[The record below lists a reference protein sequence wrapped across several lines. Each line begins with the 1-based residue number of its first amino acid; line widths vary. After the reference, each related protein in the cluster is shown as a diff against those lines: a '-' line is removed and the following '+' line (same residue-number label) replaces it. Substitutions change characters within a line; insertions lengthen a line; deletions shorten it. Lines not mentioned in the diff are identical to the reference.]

1 MVKTMIYKKVL
12 LVLLLCLF
20 GSGVFSQPQGDYLAV
35 IGTAD
40 AVKKV
45 VLFNFEDGTLAY
57 DDFFDLTAYD
67 VGTIKHVIRV
77 GDEFWVSDQTKDV
90 VHRLDI
96 DGNLLGKIGES
107 GGLDNLRG
115 MRIIGDHVWLCND
128 GVQNNAPGKAIVQ
141 LSMEGEILGN
151 FAVDGSPWAI
161 WSLENE
167 NALISFATFGSF
179 PSQIGEFSQA
189 GSYLGAWNQPGELN
203 FIQQISRKQ
212 NGNYLAS
219 SFSNAASGYPSGVHE
234 FNPNGSYLTTVG
246 GTSGGGARGN
256 WELGNGNIMWT
267 NASGIHIA
275 DILSGTSTLIYSG
288 QFHYVEKM
296 TFGTSAMSLP
306 FAEDFET
313 GTLPDGWNV
322 YIAGVGVE
330 QWVVTND
337 QNHTPGGSYAAM
349 HDYGA
354 VGMEDGWLVTP
365 AIGLPEFWDV
375 QLSFWSYNEWPSFY
389 EKSSVLISVGDG
401 NPAGGDFVEIWE
413 AASVSEE
420 WIQSE
425 IDLTAFSGNTVYLAF
440 RYEGDDAHSWFLDDV
455 LIEGAPPMLDPP
467 TNLQAT
473 VSGSD
478 VTLTWDA
485 REVKELLGYKIY
497 RNEMLITPTPVS
509 QTTYFDAGV
518 AAGNHFYGVSAL
530 YHNGE
535 SEKAGPVQVHIQGNH
550 GMIQGFVRDII
561 TNLSISS
568 AMITA
573 LNTDNG
579 VLTFSTP
586 FGSHYALSL
595 PPGNY
600 DVTCTA
606 DGYQP
611 FTVENMTVIENV
623 YKSYTF
629 YLHPVGGDFLTDI
642 PYLQNEIFILYPNP
656 ADGFVN
662 VGGDALKEVQI
673 MNQTGLVILHE
684 KIKYFHTRIDISG
697 LSAGL
702 YFIKVE
708 TVNGIAVEK
717 LIVK

>member
-1 MVKTMIYKKVL
+1 MKNSKIYRTVL
-12 LVLLLCLF
+12 SSLLFFLI

-90 VHRLDI
+90 VHRIDV

-115 MRIIGDHVWLCND
+115 LQIIGDHVWLCNS
-128 GVQNNAPGKAIVQ
+128 GSQNNAPGNAIIQ
-141 LSMEGEILGN
+141 ISMAGEILGN
-151 FAVDGSPWAI
+151 FSVDGSPWSF
-161 WSLENE
+161 WPLEND
-167 NALISFATFGSF
+167 NVLISFSTVGSF
-179 PSQIGEFSQA
+179 PSQIGEYTQA
-189 GSYLGAWNQPGELN
+189 GNFLGAWNQPGELN

-212 NGNYLAS
+212 NGNFLAS

-234 FNPNGSYLTTVG
+234 FDPNGNYLTTVG
-246 GTSGGGARGN
+246 GTSGGGTRGN
-256 WELGNGNIMWT
+256 WEVGNGNVMWT

-275 DILSGTSTLIYSG
+275 DVASGTSALIYSG
-288 QFHYVEKM
+288 QFHYVEKI
-296 TFGTSAMSLP
+296 TFGPSVMPLP

-313 GTLPDGWNV
+313 GTLSEGWEV
-322 YIAGVGVE
+322 YIAGVGAE
-330 QWVVTND
+330 QWVITGD
-337 QNHTPGGSYAAM
+337 QNHTPGGAYAAL

-365 AIGLPEFWDV
+365 AIELPEFWDI

-389 EKSSVLISVGDG
+389 DKNSVLISVGDG
-401 NPAGGDFVEIWE
+401 NPPGGDFVEIWE
-413 AASVSEE
+413 AAAVAEE
-420 WIQSE
+420 WVQTE
-425 IDLTAFSGNTVYLAF
+425 IDLTGFSGNTVYLAF
-440 RYEGDDAHSWFLDDV
+440 RYQGNDAHSWFLDDILV
-455 LIEGAPPMLDPP
+455 GGAPPVLNPP
-467 TNLQAT
+467 LNLEAT
-473 VSGSD
+473 VSGAD

-485 REVKELLGYKIY
+485 PETKELLGYKIY
-497 RNEMLITPTPVS
+497 RNETLITPTPVS

-518 AAGNHFYGVSAL
+518 PAGSHLYGVSAL

-535 SEKAGPVQVHIQGNH
+535 SEKAGPVQVYIEGSH
-550 GMIQGFVRDII
+550 GIMHGFVRDVI
-561 TNLSISS
+561 TNLSISN

-586 FGSHYALSL
+586 FGSHYTLAL
-595 PPGNY
+595 PPGTY

-611 FTVENMTVIENV
+611 FTVGNITVIENM

-629 YLHPVGGDFLTDI
+629 YLQPAGGDFLTKNID
-642 PYLQNEIFILYPNP
+642 LQAKKFILYPNP

-662 VGGDALKEVQI
+662 IIGDALQEVQI
-673 MNQTGLVILHE
+673 LNQTGLVVVRE
-684 KIKYFHTRIDISG
+684 KIKSYHSIIDISG

-702 YFIKVE
+702 YFVKVE
-708 TVNGIAVEK
+708 TLNGITVEK